1 MSKSSKIKSKME
13 RMKQKRARRASMIA
27 QYQAWAES
35 GNNSKRAKKRNASEA
50 KKKIRT
56 RQPTHSNVG
65 CLVSHPGH
73 GMEHLIQMKLLERCG
88 IKGQFTSKYSGLV
101 NAEIERRNQ
110 LDAW

>member
-1 MSKSSKIKSKME
+1 MSKSSKLKTKE
-13 RMKQKRARRASMIA
+13 ENRKKKRASRDAMRA
-27 QYQAWAES
+27 QYQAWADA
-35 GNNSKRAKKRNASEA
+35 GTNSKRGRKKSASA
-50 KKKIRT
+50 NKRKIRT

-65 CLVSHPGH
+65 CMVSHPGH
-73 GMEHLIQMKLLERCG
+73 GMEHLIRMKLLERCG